1 MIFASSI
8 KRRRCKSNARY
19 HRSPRIVVQWWN
31 ILTSDWKD
39 TGLSNSFKYVLAWNA
54 KRDKSV
60 ENQKVSCII
69 ENIGFAINMC
79 RTVLFMGKN
88 CVRLTSGEVNILVDK
103 LTIYFCSLKLAAEIY
118 RL

>member
-1 MIFASSI
+1 MYLFVIFASSLK
-8 KRRRCKSNARY
+8 KRSCSCNARY

-31 ILTSDWKD
+31 ILSSDWKD

-79 RTVLFMGKN
+79 HTVLFMGK
-88 CVRLTSGEVNILVDK
+88 K
-103 LTIYFCSLKLAAEIY
+103 LRTYNLW
-118 RL
+118 